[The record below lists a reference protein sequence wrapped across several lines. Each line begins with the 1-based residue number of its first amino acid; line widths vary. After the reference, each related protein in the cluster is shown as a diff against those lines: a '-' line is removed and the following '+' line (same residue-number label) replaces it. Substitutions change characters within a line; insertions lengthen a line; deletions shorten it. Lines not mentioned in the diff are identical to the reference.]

1 MLLPH
6 RWRSTASAIYSDIQN
21 NTSTR
26 AFINRSLELRAAF
39 GQKSF
44 SNTLTDLIALSRSG
58 AYIMTMSTD
67 SMLALGDR
75 WPRWLVTY
83 TTLYD
88 LIAAINTEVGAEE
101 DDLVIACV
109 LHLLNAQR
117 RTCWGTLYLLG
128 CPLNVC

>member
-1 MLLPH
+1 
-6 RWRSTASAIYSDIQN
+6 
-21 NTSTR
+21 
-26 AFINRSLELRAAF
+26 
-39 GQKSF
+39 
-44 SNTLTDLIALSRSG
+44 
-58 AYIMTMSTD
+58 MTMSTN

-83 TTLYD
+83 TTLYE

-117 RTCWGTLYLLG
+117 RTSWGASVRGRLPAKRVLT
-128 CPLNVC
+128 PRRRRNASSP